1 MRIASFVVN
10 GASRV
15 GVIEGDSLID
25 VCAIDPNIV
34 ADIAVGLQSDPD
46 YFGRIAR
53 AAGKAGA
60 AERSPVNAAQLALP
74 IPRPGKIV
82 CLGLNYYDHA
92 MEGGHAAP
100 EYPAF
105 FLRTATSLVAANEP
119 VICPRVSE
127 RLDYEAELAVIIGKP
142 GRHIRKERALDHVA
156 GYSCFNDVSVR
167 DYQRKTSQWTIGKNF
182 DGSGPFGPWIVTADE
197 LPPGATGLR
206 IQSRLNGQVMQD
218 ANTSLMMC
226 DVASAIQLLTEC
238 MTLDAGDLI
247 VMGTPAGVGHAR
259 KPPVWMK
266 DGDLVEIEIE
276 RIGVLRNPIR
286 NEAASPG

>member
-10 GASRV
+10 GAARV
-15 GVIEGDSLID
+15 GVIEADSLID

-34 ADIAVGLQSDPD
+34 ADIAVGLQTDPE

-53 AAGKAGA
+53 AAARAGA
-60 AERSPVNAAQLALP
+60 TQRTPLQAVQLALP
-74 IPRPGKIV
+74 IARPGKIV

-142 GRHIRKERALDHVA
+142 GRHISKERALEYVA

-182 DGSGPFGPWIVTADE
+182 DGSGPFGPWIVTPDE
-197 LPPGATGLR
+197 LPPGAAGLR
-206 IQSRLNGQVMQD
+206 IQTRLNGQVMQD

-226 DVASAIQLLTEC
+226 DVINAIVLLSEC
-238 MTLDAGDLI
+238 MTLEAGDLI

-266 DGDLVEIEIE
+266 DGDVVEIEIE
-276 RIGVLRNPIR
+276 RIGVLWNPVKA
-286 NEAASPG
+286 ESL

>member
-1 MRIASFVVN
+1 MRVASFLVN
-10 GASRV
+10 GATRL
-15 GVIEGDSLID
+15 GVVDGDALID
-25 VCAIDPNIV
+25 VCAIDPTIV
-34 ADIAVGLQSDPD
+34 ADVAVGLKTDPD

-53 AAGKAGA
+53 AAAKAGA
-60 AERSPVNAAQLALP
+60 GERRPVKTAQLALP
-74 IPRPGKIV
+74 IASPGKIV

-105 FLRTATSLVAANEP
+105 FLRTVTSLVAANEP

-142 GRHIRKERALDHVA
+142 GRHISKDRALEHVA

-182 DGSGPFGPWIVTADE
+182 DGSGPFGPWIVTTDE
-197 LPPGATGLR
+197 LPPGAAGLR

-226 DVASAIQLLTEC
+226 DVANAIYLLSEC

-266 DGDLVEIEIE
+266 DGDVIEIEIE

-286 NEAASPG
+286 NEAPSAV